1 MSKTNT
7 NTYLIEE
14 KHLTALEVLFKYLAD
29 HKNYHEADDAR
40 VLLDKHIDKLRGRY
54 LDNYGVYRDVKT
66 QMPIEE
72 ESE

>member
-14 KHLTALEVLFKYLAD
+14 KHLTALEVLFKHLAD
-29 HKNYHEADDAR
+29 HENYDEAEEAKT
-40 VLLDKHIDKLRGRY
+40 LLDKHIDKLRGRY

-66 QMPIEE
+66 QMPIER

>member
-29 HKNYHEADDAR
+29 HKNYDEADEAR
-40 VLLDKHIDKLRGRY
+40 ELLDDHIDKLRGRY
-54 LDNYGVYRDVKT
+54 VDDYGVCRDVKT
-66 QMPIEE
+66 QMRIEN
-72 ESE
+72 